1 MANVAPPG
9 LTQIF
14 DSNGNPAAGFLLY
27 TYDAGTSTPRTTW
40 SNSAETV
47 ANANPVVLDASGR
60 AQIFWR
66 GNYRVEL
73 RTPANAVVW
82 SQDNFNVPD
91 PSAAT
96 SIVFAN
102 GAVSTPSV
110 RFAQA
115 TSSGLFSPAANVVAM
130 SVNGVETMRWA
141 SGNVGIGGVPTQRL
155 DVFGTARVQGT
166 LTVTTGGVTVTA
178 GGVTVTA
185 GGLTVSAG
193 GAAITGN
200 STVTGNLTV
209 ASGVFASRGFAD
221 NATAAAWNI
230 SAAGRL
236 KNNGQQQLSFAAR
249 RITAAQGTTGTAVFQ
264 DVAFAGGHNAGGM
277 YNAATGVA
285 TIPADEGGDY
295 LVMASLTFV
304 VNAAPTVA
312 IVELRVNGAPVLTRN
327 YGGNDLGASG
337 DVSIGVV
344 LRLAAGDTV
353 AVNLTTLTACAM
365 QVGSHFSMRQLG

>member
-230 SAAGRL
+230 DSAGRL
-236 KNNGQQQLSFAAR
+236 RNNGSTQISFAAR
-249 RITAAQGTTGTAVFQ
+249 RITSNQSTAGAVVFQ
-264 DVAFAGGHNAGGM
+264 DVSFAGGHNVGSG
-277 YNAATGVA
+277 YDVGTGVFTVPTGQQGVYHFCA
-285 TIPADEGGDY
+285 NVVIDNTSGGDANPGCY
-295 LVMASLTFV
+295 
-304 VNAAPTVA
+304 
-312 IVELRVNGAPVLTRN
+312 LRVNGSDIGAN
-327 YGGNDLGASG
+327 YA
-337 DVSIGVV
+337 IRTGVGTAYPFNV
-344 LRLAAGDTV
+344 YLNLAAGDTV
-353 AVNLTTLTACAM
+353 RVQYNASIASAVLIGSTFSGR
-365 QVGSHFSMRQLG
+365 QVG